1 MIRERDFLKYQ
12 LEVEA
17 RFSRM
22 QQEIE
27 RVNAEMSKQELRHKL
42 EMQEL
47 LHKKEVEE
55 LKKEK
60 VAEMSQEEKDAAE
73 KAKAQASTLLA
84 YTEDR
89 ETLEKLGFKFG
100 GENQ

>member
-1 MIRERDFLKYQ
+1 MIKEKHFLKYQ

-22 QQEIE
+22 QQEIS
-27 RVNAEMSKQELRHKL
+27 RLKAEMSKQELRHEL
-42 EMQEL
+42 EMQKI

-55 LKKEK
+55 LKKDK
-60 VAEMSQEEKDAAE
+60 VAEMSQEEKEEAE
-73 KAKAQASTLLA
+73 KAKAQATTLLN

-100 GENQ
+100 GEK

>member
-1 MIRERDFLKYQ
+1 MIKETDFLKYKM
-12 LEVEA
+12 EVDA
-17 RFSRM
+17 RFSRL

-27 RVNAEMSKQELRHKL
+27 RVKAELSTQELRHKL
-42 EMQEL
+42 ELQEV

-55 LKKEK
+55 LKEKK
-60 VAEMSQEEKDAAE
+60 VAEMTDEEKTEAE
-73 KAKAQASTLLA
+73 KANAQASVLLS

-100 GENQ
+100 EEK

>member
-17 RFSRM
+17 KFSRM
-22 QQEIE
+22 LQEIE
-27 RVNAEMSKQELRHKL
+27 RVKAEMSAQELRHKI
-42 EMQEL
+42 EMQERI
-47 LHKKEVEE
+47 HQKEVRE
-55 LKKEK
+55 LKEQKQ
-60 VAEMSQEEKDAAE
+60 ADMTDEEKKAVEQE
-73 KAKAQASTLLA
+73 KTQASTLLA

-100 GENQ
+100 GDNQ